1 MGVPGAGR
9 WSWAKGLKG
18 WGGGIQGEKRGPS
31 EDLQSP
37 PPHPHPIPTPPPLGV
52 CTWKGARAPRSH
64 SARGA
69 RFWSS
74 GTLGARDQLPQGR
87 LTPAAP
93 PALPALRG
101 QLCGAGELL
110 HCVSQG
116 RRWGRRGPR
125 RPRPSPAVRP
135 QPSPHGSLS
144 LNVLQRRPPPTPT
157 PSLRFPGS
165 FAARSP
171 ASPTPRGAAH
181 TRPVRMHGVRARG
194 AGPGTLSH
202 VPLATGTAQRQRP
215 FTEPPRTLP

>member
-1 MGVPGAGR
+1 MELGEGAEGLGRGGTGGKKGAFGGPPVPAPTPAPHPDAPSPGGVHVEGSASPSLALAPG
-9 WSWAKGLKG
+9 
-18 WGGGIQGEKRGPS
+18 GP
-31 EDLQSP
+31 LLVLRHP
-37 PPHPHPIPTPPPLGV
+37 GCPRPAPTGPPH
-52 CTWKGARAPRSH
+52 ASRSPRS
-64 SARGA
+64 ARTS
-69 RFWSS
+69 R
-74 GTLGARDQLPQGR
+74 
-87 LTPAAP
+87 
-93 PALPALRG
+93 PALRG
-101 QLCGAGELL
+101 WGAIALCLSGKTLGKAGAPAPPAQP
-110 HCVSQG
+110 C
-116 RRWGRRGPR
+116 
-125 RPRPSPAVRP
+125 RPSPAL
-135 QPSPHGSLS
+135 SSWLS